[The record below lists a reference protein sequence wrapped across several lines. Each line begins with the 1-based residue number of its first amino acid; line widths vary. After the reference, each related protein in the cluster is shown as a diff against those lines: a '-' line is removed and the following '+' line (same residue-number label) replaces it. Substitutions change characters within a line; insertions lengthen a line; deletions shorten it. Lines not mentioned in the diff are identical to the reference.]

1 MKVHFYLDRRK
12 GKAERLPIFMHFWYK
27 GKLLRV
33 FTGEHCDPEEW
44 DRTAERIKPGKD
56 GVAEINKLLQSMGEE
71 VLMIVRNART
81 GRRSVDIDFIRANL
95 TFIKGTGRDF
105 FSVWDEFINKQS
117 VAKEWSTGM
126 VRRFD
131 ILRMHLKIMDKQR
144 RISFYDID
152 DHFYDR
158 FIEYHHQQGFR
169 KSYAARNLELF
180 RWFMNWVTFNGYN
193 LNMAYKNF
201 KPPKSEPESDEGK
214 YLTAD
219 ELMKLVKLN
228 TNNPVLETVKDI
240 FCFGCLTGLR
250 YADLIR
256 LGEEHVIDG
265 KLMYIRAKPII
276 NLEIPLVD
284 IAIKILNKY
293 RHGTNGQI
301 FPVLSIQDFNRHLK
315 LLGRIAGLNA
325 PVPLKDNHGTRSGG
339 QTCRKWELLSSKYT
353 RRTFVKLGVERGIG
367 LEVMCELTGNL
378 PGTIKNYYHIRSDHK
393 KAEMQKLNML

>member
-1 MKVHFYLDRRK
+1 
-12 GKAERLPIFMHFWYK
+12 MHFWYK

-44 DRTAERIKPGKD
+44 DRVAERKESGMD
-56 GVAEINKLLQSMGEE
+56 GAAEINKLLQSMGEE

-81 GRRSVDIDFIRANL
+81 GRRFVDIDFIRANL

-105 FSVWDEFINKQS
+105 FSVWNEFINKQS

-152 DHFYDR
+152 NHFYDR
-158 FIEYHHQQGFR
+158 FIEYHHQQGFQ

-180 RWFMNWVTFNGYN
+180 RWFMNWATFNGYN
-193 LNMAYKNF
+193 VNMVYMNF

-214 YLTAD
+214 YLTTD

-256 LGEEHVIDG
+256 LGEEHVNDG
-265 KLMYIRAKPII
+265 NLMYTRTKPII

-284 IAIKILNKY
+284 MAIKILNKY
-293 RHGTNGQI
+293 HPGTNGRI
-301 FPVLSIQDFNRHLK
+301 FPDLSIQDFNRHIK
-315 LLGRIAGLNA
+315 LLGRLAGLNA
-325 PVPLKDNHGTRSGG
+325 PVHIKDNHDTRSGE
-339 QTCRKWELLSSKYT
+339 QTCRKWELLSSRYT
-353 RRTFVKLGVERGIG
+353 RRTFVKLGVEKGIG

-378 PGTIKNYYHIRSDHK
+378 PGTIKNYYHIRSDQK